1 MKLPNLKMNEKNPII
16 FQTTTE
22 IPMSLLKQ
30 VNDNHMQKNQKQQQA
45 AATTTTTTHHCQRR
59 SSVPLRLQV
68 AVDDL
73 LGPLHRKTSGLK
85 AGSGSEIS
93 PQQHKA
99 APPLWFYIF
108 LTAVRFPRVPQW

>member
-1 MKLPNLKMNEKNPII
+1 MKLPILKMNEKKPIV
-16 FQTTTE
+16 FQTTE

-30 VNDNHMQKNQKQQQA
+30 VNENHMKNKK
-45 AATTTTTTHHCQRR
+45 TKKNTKTHFCQRR
-59 SSVPLRLQV
+59 SPVPLHV

-85 AGSGSEIS
+85 AAPGSETS

-99 APPLWFYIF
+99 APPLWF
-108 LTAVRFPRVPQW
+108 